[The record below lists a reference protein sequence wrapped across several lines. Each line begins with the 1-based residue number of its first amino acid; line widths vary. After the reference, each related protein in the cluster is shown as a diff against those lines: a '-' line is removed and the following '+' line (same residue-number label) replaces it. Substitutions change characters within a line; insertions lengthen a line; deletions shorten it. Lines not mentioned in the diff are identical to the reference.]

1 VLGLKARPSAKHGRE
16 WIEESPLPCC
26 PAALNAVQA
35 SRSASIA
42 AKTIEAMDLIH
53 LQS

>member
-16 WIEESPLPCC
+16 WIEESPL